1 MLPNCTTLS
10 VIYIRGQY
18 ICISRL
24 ALFLGIQTCVFCLKV
39 CYMFSFCMTFV
50 LLIYF
55 SVVIIERQSK
65 LALYMHFML
74 LLACERENEL
84 QKKRVLTCYKKNK
97 EHSNDMPHITTG

>member
-1 MLPNCTTLS
+1 
-10 VIYIRGQY
+10 
-18 ICISRL
+18 
-24 ALFLGIQTCVFCLKV
+24 
-39 CYMFSFCMTFV
+39 MTFV

-84 QKKRVLTCYKKNK
+84 QKKRVLTCYKKNTRMTCHTSQQGRTL
-97 EHSNDMPHITTG
+97 ENIAGF